1 MQSDAEFRF
10 FCARTHSWETK
21 PSVKASTA
29 RAFLEE
35 VKDRATD
42 QEARLNPKLT
52 KADVWSVL
60 SRSVKNVK
68 DDDAINSRIYRN
80 ILAEFGGKR

>member
-1 MQSDAEFRF
+1 MQSDAEYRF
-10 FCARTHSWETK
+10 FCARTHGWRTK

-42 QEARLNPKLT
+42 QEAKLNPKLT
-52 KADVWSVL
+52 KADAWFIL
-60 SRSVKNVK
+60 SRGIKNVK

-80 ILAEFGGKR
+80 ILAEFGGRR

>member
-10 FCARTHSWETK
+10 FCARTHVWRTK

-35 VKDRATD
+35 VKNRATD
-42 QEARLNPKLT
+42 QEAKLNPKLT
-52 KADVWSVL
+52 RCDAWELL
-60 SRSVKNVK
+60 SRSIKKVK

>member
-10 FCARTHSWETK
+10 FCSRTRAWTKK

-29 RAFLEE
+29 RLFLES
-35 VKDRATD
+35 VFDRATN
-42 QEARLNPKLT
+42 QAAKLNPKLT
-52 KADVWSVL
+52 RLEAWNLL
-60 SRSVKNVK
+60 SRSIAKVK